1 MIPHTLTLEP
11 GLIVHHVYV
20 GYWCWSRPT
29 PEEIRQDFQAIARK
43 IRPDW
48 NLSSPGLR
56 KRWESED
63 HRTFWPYGG
72 DLRA

>member
-20 GYWCWSRPT
+20 GYWYWGRPT
-29 PEEIRQDFQAIARK
+29 PEEIQQDFRAITRK

-48 NLSSPGLR
+48 DLSCLR
-56 KRWESED
+56 PDFASSGSRETTARSGPMAA
-63 HRTFWPYGG
+63 T
-72 DLRA
+72 